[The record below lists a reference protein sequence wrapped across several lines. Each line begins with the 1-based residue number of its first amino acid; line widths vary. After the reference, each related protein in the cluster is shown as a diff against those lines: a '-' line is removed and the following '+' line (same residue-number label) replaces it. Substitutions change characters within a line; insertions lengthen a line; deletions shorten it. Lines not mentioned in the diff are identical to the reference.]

1 MDRRACREEERLAA
15 EAAKA
20 VAEAAERERAQAEA
34 DAEAAAA
41 AAAAEAAA
49 AAAAAAAAEEQAAA
63 DAEAARL
70 RKQEEEEAARL
81 AAEEVSPQPL
91 EDDCSR
97 WAALLTPW
105 RCVAGVKAGG
115 GGEGGG
121 TAGGGGGGYSQSRRR
136 VRGSRSSKGKPQH
149 SLPALCVWLE
159 PALASSLVHHR
170 LRCFARRFETLLAA
184 WPNG

>member
-15 EAAKA
+15 EAAK
-20 VAEAAERERAQAEA
+20 AAERERAQAEA

-121 TAGGGGGGYSQSRRR
+121 TAGGRGGGYSQSRRR
-136 VRGSRSSKGKPQH
+136 VRGSRSSKGKTSTLYRWLD
-149 SLPALCVWLE
+149 SLIWLE
-159 PALASSLVHHR
+159 PALASSLVLHR
-170 LRCFARRFETLLAA
+170 LRCFARRFETLPAA